1 MTRDLAI
8 TFAGGGNRAFY
19 QLGLLRQWGPRLLE
33 RTAGIVSCSAGAC
46 VIATY
51 LSGRERESGEFWVAR
66 RAGVTRNIDFRRAL
80 RGEPVAPHGIVYRE
94 TLLHTFAEGG
104 FERVKAAPFPI
115 FVLAA
120 AFPRFLP
127 VSLATTLGITIY
139 SLERSIRRAPHPRLP
154 RLVGFSPVV
163 ADMRDCESAEE
174 LAALILASSA
184 TPPFTPLGHFR
195 GQRLL
200 DGGMIDNVPAFLGD
214 TVPGARRNL
223 VLMTRPYHESVI
235 GRQGNRLY
243 IAPTRQPPIGRW
255 DYTRPELLDATVAMG
270 EEEAALHWPE
280 VERFLSGE

>member
-19 QLGLLRQWGPRLLE
+19 QLGLLRKWGPMLLE
-33 RTAGIVSCSAGAC
+33 RTAGVVSCSAGAC

-51 LSGRERESGEFWVAR
+51 LSRRERESADFWIER
-66 RAGVTRNIDFRRAL
+66 RAGVTRNFDFTRPL
-80 RGEPVAPHGIVYRE
+80 RGEPLAPHGAVYRD
-94 TLLHTFAEGG
+94 TLLHTFAGGG

-115 FVLAA
+115 WVLAS
-120 AFPRFLP
+120 AFPRWLP
-127 VSLATTLGITIY
+127 VTLATTLGITLY
-139 SLERSIRRAPHPRLP
+139 SLERSLRRAPHPRLA
-154 RLVGFSPVV
+154 RLVGFTPVV
-163 ADMRDCESAEE
+163 ADMRECESPEE

-223 VLMTRPYHESVI
+223 VLMTRPYHASVI

-243 IAPTRQPPIGRW
+243 IAPTRQPPVSRW
-255 DYTRPELLDATVAMG
+255 DYTQPHLLEETVAMG
-270 EEEAALHWPE
+270 EAEAELHWAE
-280 VERFLSGE
+280 VERFLAE